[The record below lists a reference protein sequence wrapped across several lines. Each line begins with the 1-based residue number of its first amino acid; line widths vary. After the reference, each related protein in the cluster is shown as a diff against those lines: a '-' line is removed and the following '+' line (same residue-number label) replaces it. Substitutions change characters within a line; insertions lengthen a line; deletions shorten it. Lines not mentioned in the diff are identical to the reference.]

1 MREVKRETMLGSVT
15 RCFFLVMELVM
26 NNYEA
31 LGFFLTHWRGIIVP
45 S

>member
-1 MREVKRETMLGSVT
+1 MLGSVT
-15 RCFFLVMELVM
+15 HCFLVMELVM

-31 LGFFLTHWRGIIVP
+31 LGFFLTYWRGIIVP